1 MDRIIELEKKV
12 NISLEK
18 IKLMMLKK
26 TKAPERS
33 TGRELELLDQLGN
46 LEQENKRL
54 KKEMTN
60 LVKEHELNLASVDT
74 LLKKIDIILEG
85 KNG

>member
-12 NISLEK
+12 NISLKK
-18 IKLMMLKK
+18 IKLIMLQK
-26 TKAPERS
+26 TKVPERS

-85 KNG
+85 NNG

>member
-12 NISLEK
+12 NISLKK
-18 IKLMMLKK
+18 IKLIMLKK
-26 TKAPERS
+26 TKVPERS

>member
-12 NISLEK
+12 NISLKK
-18 IKLMMLKK
+18 IKLIMLQK
-26 TKAPERS
+26 TKVPERS

-54 KKEMTN
+54 KKEMIN